1 MDILEQKFKL
11 AQKYY
16 NKRDYVQSIEI
27 YMNCLN
33 YKIED
38 GLCNDYTNNLL
49 EVYDNLISF
58 IYKFFNNLKDIS
70 NDNIPNKCLS
80 LLGISQC
87 LNNVTARNFNPRNMN
102 DIINCLNAQ
111 RLTLLIYRESI
122 DLMKKLDLKVGI
134 DCLNALNYRLIV
146 FELNLGSLYSI
157 IPDKNR
163 RKIADELFVRCL
175 KRSELLL
182 SKNFSRKFLVLKSI
196 CYKKL
201 GKIDDYD
208 KTLNKVSNYM
218 TEKEQQREIDLLYNK
233 LKQSKHCVHFYG
245 EQCV

>member
-11 AQKYY
+11 AQNYY
-16 NKRDYVQSIEI
+16 NKRDYIQSIEI

-33 YKIED
+33 YNVYS
-38 GLCNDYTNNLL
+38 GLNREYTSNLL

-58 IYKFFNNLKDIS
+58 IYKFFNNLENIS
-70 NDNIPNKCLS
+70 NDDISNKCLS

-87 LNNVTARNFNPRNMN
+87 LNNITARNFNPRSIK
-102 DIINCLNAQ
+102 DIMNCLNAQ
-111 RLTLLIYRESI
+111 RLTLLIYRESVN
-122 DLMKKLDLKVGI
+122 LMKNLELKVGI

-157 IPDKNR
+157 IPDINR
-163 RKIADELFVRCL
+163 KKIADELFVRCL

-208 KTLNKVSNYM
+208 KTLNEVSNYM
-218 TEKEQQREIDLLYNK
+218 TEKEQRREIDLLYNK
-233 LKQSKHCVHFYG
+233 LKQSKHFVHFYG
-245 EQCV
+245 ERCV